1 MDWLSFF
8 TTHYNAN
15 HRTRNAANN
24 AFCEHTCTMQQHAT
38 AVGLRPKQCCRGS
51 YSEASP
57 DPLAGFKGSLCGVE
71 GDRKEGERDRKG
83 GEVVGMLTLMRSCC
97 QTA

>member
-1 MDWLSFF
+1 MLH
-8 TTHYNAN
+8 TNV
-15 HRTRNAANN
+15 
-24 AFCEHTCTMQQHAT
+24 FCDTMQQNAT
-38 AVGLRPKQCCRGS
+38 EVGLCPKQCCRES
-51 YSEASP
+51 YSEVSP

-83 GEVVGMLTLMRSCC
+83 GKVVGMLTLMRSCC